1 MIQLFHVT
9 RRYGTGAPALSDVSF
24 AVEKGEFVFLTG
36 PSGAGKTTLLRLL
49 FRDDLPTS
57 GQVMVN
63 NENLATMAPSRV
75 PHLRRQIGVVFQ
87 DFKLLRRK
95 TVFENVAYATQV
107 IGLPA
112 KEQRRRTYLVL
123 EMLALN
129 HRLHHFPEQISGGEQ
144 QRVAIARALVN
155 RPLVLLADEPTG
167 NLDPDLSLAII
178 ETFKE
183 INAQGTTVMVA
194 THDRA
199 LIRRMAR
206 RVLTLAQGQLVPT
219 GSA

>member
-9 RRYGTGAPALSDVSF
+9 RRYNTGAPALSDVSF
-24 AVEKGEFVFLTG
+24 SIEKGEFVFLTG
-36 PSGAGKTTLLRLL
+36 ASGAGKTTLLRLL

-63 NENLATMAPSRV
+63 NENLQSMPASRV
-75 PHLRRQIGVVFQ
+75 PYLRRQIGVVFQ

-112 KEQRRRTYLVL
+112 KEQRRRTYQVL

-167 NLDPDLSLAII
+167 NLDPELSLAII
-178 ETFKE
+178 ESFKE
-183 INAQGTTVMVA
+183 INAQGTTVLVA

-199 LIRRMAR
+199 LIQRMAR

-219 GSA
+219 GTA